1 MRYLLS
7 VMLLFSLHLFVNG
20 QTGKTIFNSQKTFTI
35 DGKIINYIPNDSNG
49 FISFRTYSID
59 GRSKDTAF
67 AINRNGNFKITLFQ
81 PFAGDIGFIYY
92 DDYTEIY
99 ASPGEYITLTIDENK
114 WKTHSNLGKAM
125 KVTGPSSLISMQM
138 WPFREF
144 KDAHPL
150 EINPDNEE
158 DKITE
163 PEYVKQKQIEMKAEL
178 ERLQKY
184 AKEYKAPEAFITW
197 AKNDIIYY
205 SAFSTCFTL
214 LSSKRDFNRH
224 DSTLVNYF
232 RNIPLNSSTA
242 IHNSKYYMYMEMIT
256 GGLEITVNVNSIY
269 EKEKKENGL
278 NAMPLYM
285 RLIEKYGSGRAK
297 DLMFYNIATGAS
309 LPRIEPYKNAIEKK
323 ITDSYIRNEY
333 LKSLNSKEKPFQSF
347 NIIAKIKAQ
356 SKDSL
361 IIKRLLDILDK
372 YKDRY
377 VFIDFWGSWC
387 APCMGEMPHY
397 PELMTQVNDL
407 PVSFLF
413 MSADTPQEKVD
424 KMKESFPADAEFINL
439 SSNET
444 KILNNAFGFHSYPSH
459 FLLAPGSITAN
470 MKLGGILS
478 GDVLGAHAQKRIREA
493 VVSK

>member
-1 MRYLLS
+1 MRYILS
-7 VMLLFSLHLFVNG
+7 AVVLFSLQVVVSG

-35 DGKIINYIPNDSNG
+35 DGKITNYIPNDSNG
-49 FISFRTYSID
+49 FISFRTYGID

-67 AINRNGNFKITLFQ
+67 AINRNGSFKITLFQ

-99 ASPGEYITLTIDENK
+99 ASPGEIIKLTIDENK

-125 KVTGPSSLISMQM
+125 NVTGPSSIISMQM
-138 WPFREF
+138 WPFRDY
-144 KDAHPL
+144 KDTHPL
-150 EINPDNEE
+150 DINPDNAE
-158 DKITE
+158 DKLTE

-205 SAFSTCFTL
+205 SGYITCFTL

-232 RNIPLNSSTA
+232 RSIPLNSSSA
-242 IHNSKYYMYMEMIT
+242 IHNSKYYMFMEMIT
-256 GGLEITVNVNSIY
+256 GGLQITVNVNSIY

-297 DLMFYNIATGAS
+297 DLMYYNIATGAS

-333 LKSLNSKEKPFQSF
+333 FKTLSSKEKPFQAV
-347 NIIAKIKAQ
+347 NILDKIKAQ

-361 IIKRLLDILDK
+361 ITKRILDILNK

-397 PELMTQVNDL
+397 PELMTQVKDL

-424 KMKESFPADAEFINL
+424 KMKETFPADAEFINL